1 MRQLLDRQKVRVT
14 QTTNRLDRITN
25 LTVLKAFRR
34 RLTNLSSRNRS
45 LLLTSLPA
53 GQFLDLHETDF
64 LLNKPS
70 FSLIADLITRKP
82 SIPLCDVLDA
92 RQERSNEI
100 SRQLR
105 RIDRTARFI
114 EEERGTEDLY
124 VGWPFIKG
132 KFLDDTVVHA
142 PLLFFPVQ
150 IEQQGKFWKLT
161 RRGDELA
168 FFNPTF
174 ALAYGQFNQIKLPD
188 EVLEKSMDDFD
199 RDPLAFRTQLY
210 EWLKTT
216 PLEIN
221 FNRDLFTDKLEFFNK
236 QTTKDL
242 TQLERTGELKLYPE
256 AVLGIFPQ
264 AGSFLVPDYDALIT
278 QLERQKAENE
288 GCSEKGNE
296 FTTGIEFEGLPDT
309 LLTALN
315 PVSSPPRSLPEKFI
329 HTPLPLDASQEA
341 ALRAVKAGQSLV
353 VQGPPGTGKSQL
365 IANLMADAAA
375 SGKRVLLV
383 CQKRAALDVVQAR
396 LEQIG
401 MGSFLALI
409 HDFQDDRRA
418 LYGQIAQQ
426 INQLDAYRQQN
437 NSLNTVLLERDFEVE
452 SHRIDETI
460 AELQLFKNAL
470 FDTSE
475 CGVSAKELYLTSEST
490 TPGISMDDIYQE
502 FRLADNAN
510 FLRRLTDYAAYQYRL
525 GTDHLWQERVSFAR
539 FVNADLE
546 KIDQTITQWAQLRDT
561 TNELTTRLVGQ
572 PLLLEEL
579 ADWQANNWELTALLT
594 LLDGPVENDIWLIVR
609 RLRSHLNH
617 PVLITNEAKFE
628 QLAFAWEESL
638 ITPGPELSIL
648 TPELR
653 AFRDLLTDALKA
665 RSSWLSWKWWLLTN
679 AGKDQLRSVVSANA
693 LTLSEQ
699 NLQTLAIKI
708 DKRIRLEATRYE
720 AATLSAG
727 FNLPE
732 TPDSLRLLRRVQH
745 IIERINALSPLQQ
758 LPESSWQTVG
768 LFAEA
773 VQTLLKRSEIIE
785 QQRTSTQVHLTT
797 NQQNRIWKEAAL
809 TDQLRQALRADFD
822 LLVEADY
829 LQEGFSTNEQ
839 TVVNRLASH
848 VPVSWVETF
857 QTSLCRVWLDHLE
870 AKHPILRSVSS
881 LKMGQWEQTLQ
892 ESVLRKQ
899 ALSRDIL
906 LVRLREQTYRNL
918 TFNRLNNVVTY
929 RDLLHQTTKK
939 RNVWPVRKL
948 MESFGDEVFKLV
960 PCWLASPESVSA
972 MFPLREDFF
981 DLVIFD
987 ESSQC
992 FAENGIPA
1000 IIRGKQVVVTGDN
1013 QQLRP
1018 SDLYRNRLDET
1029 LPEEATPVALEVESL
1044 LELAAQQLPQ
1054 VSLTEHY
1061 RSRSLDLISFSN
1073 EHFYQNKLSLLP
1085 HYDEVNRRVPAIRYV
1100 NVKGTWQ
1107 QNTNP
1112 AEAEA
1117 ILQLLDQLVV
1127 ELPGRS
1133 VGIVTFNYPQQQLIQ
1148 DMLESNA
1155 DLRSAVSDSTTDQ
1168 RSALHLFVKNIEN
1181 VQGDER
1187 DVIIFSVGYAPDER
1201 GRLSMQF
1208 GSLNAYGGGN
1218 RLNVAVTRARERVYV
1233 VTSLWPD
1240 QLNVAEAT
1248 NEGPK
1253 LLKAYLAY
1261 ALNVAQEQFRP
1272 QPAGQQLIPSTALLK
1287 DKLMIKHPNWH
1298 PELPFAD
1305 LTVKAHNTY
1314 ESLILTD
1321 DDAYYQQTLK
1331 QAHAYL
1337 PLSLQTRQWPFR
1349 RIWSRNFWRNP
1360 LV

>member
-1 MRQLLDRQKVRVT
+1 MDRLVIQ
-14 QTTNRLDRITN
+14 
-25 LTVLKAFRR
+25 TVLKTFRR

-45 LLLTSLPA
+45 LLLTSLPT

-70 FSLIADLITRKP
+70 FSLIADLIGRK
-82 SIPLCDVLDA
+82 SSVPLCDVLDA
-92 RQERSNEI
+92 RQERSNEV
-100 SRQLR
+100 SRKLR

-132 KFLDDTVVHA
+132 KFLDDTVVHG

-161 RRGDELA
+161 RRGDQLA
-168 FFNPTF
+168 FLNPTL
-174 ALAYGQFNQIKLPD
+174 ALAYGQFNQMKLPE
-188 EVLEKSMDDFD
+188 EVLEKSMEDFD

-221 FNRDLFTDKLEFFNK
+221 FNTDLFTDKLQFFNK

-242 TQLERTGELKLYPE
+242 AQLERTGELKLYPE
-256 AVLGIFPQ
+256 AILGIFPQ
-264 AGSFLVPDYDALIT
+264 AGSFLVPDYDMLIAEDNRKQEGEKVGELNDVPLIPVTMPSLLPAL
-278 QLERQKAENE
+278 
-288 GCSEKGNE
+288 
-296 FTTGIEFEGLPDT
+296 F
-309 LLTALN
+309 
-315 PVSSPPRSLPEKFI
+315 LPEKSI

-341 ALRAVKAGQSLV
+341 AVRAIKAGQSLV

-396 LEQIG
+396 LEPIG
-401 MGSFLALI
+401 MAPFLALI

-418 LYGQIAQQ
+418 LYTQIAQQ
-426 INQLDAYRQQN
+426 INQIDAYRQQN
-437 NSLNTVLLERDFEVE
+437 NSLNAVLLERDFEVE
-452 SHRIDETI
+452 SRRIDETI
-460 AELQLFKNAL
+460 AELQTFKTAL

-475 CGVSAKELYLTSEST
+475 CGVSAKELYLTSGSIA
-490 TPGISMDDIYQE
+490 PGISLDDIYQE
-502 FRLADNAN
+502 FRPADIVD
-510 FLRRLTDYAAYQYRL
+510 FIRRLTDYAAYQHRL
-525 GTDHLWQERVSFAR
+525 GASHLWQERVSFAK
-539 FVNADLE
+539 FVHSDLG
-546 KIDQTITQWAQLRDT
+546 KADQTIAQWTQLRET
-561 TNELTTRLVGQ
+561 TNELTRRFLGQ
-572 PLLLEEL
+572 ALSLIQI
-579 ADWQANNWELTALLT
+579 ADWQSHNWELTALLT
-594 LLDGPVENDIWLIVR
+594 LLDSPDLYTLWMIIKE
-609 RLRSHLNH
+609 LRSQPSHVALN
-617 PVLITNEAKFE
+617 TDEAKFE
-628 QLAFAWEESL
+628 QVALAWEESL
-638 ITPGPELSIL
+638 VTPGPELSL
-648 TPELR
+648 PTSELR
-653 AFRDLLTDALKA
+653 AFRDVLTDAHKA
-665 RSSWLSWKWWLLTN
+665 RHAWLSWNWWLLTN
-679 AGKDQLRSVVSANA
+679 NGKDQLRTVVSANA
-693 LTLSEQ
+693 LTLNEQ
-699 NLQTLAIKI
+699 DLQILTTKV
-708 DKRIRLEATRYE
+708 DKRIRLEASRYE
-720 AATLSAG
+720 ANTLLTG
-727 FNLPE
+727 FNLLE
-732 TPDSLRLLRRVQH
+732 TPDSLRLLRRAQH
-745 IIERINALSPLQQ
+745 IIERVNVLSPLQQ
-758 LPESSWQTVG
+758 ISESRWQSAS
-768 LFAEA
+768 LFVEA
-773 VQTLLKRSEIIE
+773 VQALLQRSEIIE
-785 QQRTSTQVHLTT
+785 QQKTSAQVYLTT
-797 NQQNRIWKEAAL
+797 NQLNQLWEETIW
-809 TDQLRQALRADFD
+809 TDQLRQTLRADFD
-822 LLVEADY
+822 LLVEADR
-829 LQEGFSTNEQ
+829 LQESFSLSEQ
-839 TVVNRLASH
+839 TAIKRLNSQA
-848 VPVSWVETF
+848 PVDWVEIF
-857 QTSLCRVWLDHLE
+857 QTSLRRAWLDYLE
-870 AKHPILRSVSS
+870 TKHPELRSVSS
-881 LKMGQWEQTLQ
+881 LKMSQWEQTLQ

-906 LVRLREQTYRNL
+906 LVKLREQTYRNL
-918 TFNRLNNVVTY
+918 TFNRLNNIVTY

-948 MESFGDEVFKLV
+948 IESFADEVFKLV

-972 MFPLREDFF
+972 MFPLREGLF

-987 ESSQC
+987 EASQC

-1000 IIRGKQVVVTGDN
+1000 IVRGKQVVVTGDN

-1018 SDLYRNRLDET
+1018 SDLYRTRLDET
-1029 LPEEATPVALEVESL
+1029 LPDEETPVALEVESL

-1061 RSRSLDLISFSN
+1061 RSQSLDLISFSN
-1073 EHFYQNKLSLLP
+1073 EYFYQNKLSLLP
-1085 HYDEVNRRVPAIRYV
+1085 HFNEVNRRVPAIRYL
-1100 NVKGTWQ
+1100 NVKGTWE

-1112 AEAEA
+1112 TEAEA
-1117 ILQLLDQLVV
+1117 VLQLLDQLAV

-1155 DLRSAVSDSTTDQ
+1155 EMQLPDQ
-1168 RSALHLFVKNIEN
+1168 RLENRSSALHLFVKNIEN

-1187 DVIIFSVGYAPDER
+1187 DIIIFSVGYAPDER

-1208 GSLNAYGGGN
+1208 GSLNAHGGEN

-1240 QLNVAEAT
+1240 QLNVADTT

-1253 LLKAYLAY
+1253 LLKAYLTY
-1261 ALNVAQEQFRP
+1261 ALNVAQEQFQPRP
-1272 QPAGQQLIPSTALLK
+1272 ASQQTIPSTALLK
-1287 DKLMIKHPNWH
+1287 DKLTTKHPNWQ

-1305 LTVKAHNTY
+1305 LTIKADDAY

-1337 PLSLQTRQWPFR
+1337 PIALRARRWPFR
-1349 RIWSRNFWRNP
+1349 RIWSRDYWRDI
-1360 LV
+1360 V